1 MLETEEG
8 IFMKKTKTNK
18 QKKQKQYTK
27 GTEMSEESECLSVQ
41 TCSVHRDQCQL
52 R

>member
-8 IFMKKTKTNK
+8 IFMKK
-18 QKKQKQYTK
+18 KKKKNQKQYTK